1 MNDNLNNLINISEF
15 KKEFLIEIADLYE
28 NIEKVKDEM
37 VSEIDKDH
45 AIKFFYIKLH
55 FSKFLQKHR

>member
-28 NIEKVKDEM
+28 NAEKVKEFNL
-37 VSEIDKDH
+37 EKEY
-45 AIKFFYIKLH
+45 ALK
-55 FSKFLQKHR
+55 

>member
-28 NIEKVKDEM
+28 NIEKVKDDM
-37 VSEIDKDH
+37 VSEIDKEH
-45 AIKFFYIKLH
+45 AIKFFLYKIAFFKI
-55 FSKFLQKHR
+55 FTKA